1 MNYGNKMKEIRIEN
15 KIMQK
20 DIANYLG
27 ISSITYSHY
36 ETEDTTIP
44 IKHLYNFCNYFN
56 VSLDY
61 ILNLTNKK
69 SNNFNNQKLNK
80 ITSGSRLKE
89 FRKEQKLTQGKLA
102 SVINSDKT
110 VICAY
115 EKGKNIIAT
124 PFLYTI
130 CKKYNIS
137 ADYLLGRTDN
147 PKYIKQLKK

>member
-1 MNYGNKMKEIRIEN
+1 MNYGIRMKEIRIEN
-15 KIMQK
+15 KTMQK

-56 VSLDY
+56 SSLDY
-61 ILNLTNKK
+61 ILNLTNNKN
-69 SNNFNNQKLNK
+69 NNFKNQELNK
-80 ITSGSRLKE
+80 VLSGIKLKE
-89 FRKEQKLTQGKLA
+89 LRKELKLTQSKLA
-102 SVINSDKT
+102 NIINSDKT

-115 EKGKNIIAT
+115 EKGKHVIAT

-130 CKKYNIS
+130 CKTYNIS

-147 PKYIKQLKK
+147 PKYLK